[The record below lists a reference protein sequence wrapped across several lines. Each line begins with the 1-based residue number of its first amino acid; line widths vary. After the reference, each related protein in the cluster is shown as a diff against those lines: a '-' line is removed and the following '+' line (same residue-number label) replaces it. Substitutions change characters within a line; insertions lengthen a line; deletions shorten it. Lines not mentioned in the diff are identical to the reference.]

1 MKNLIYLLLKLSC
14 LTSKIKVFILFYTYW
29 TFIYYFFTSDL
40 NILFMLDSN
49 LSYKIIYRWVI
60 CGSRWRDFN
69 WSLIKRETEF
79 KERFELV
86 GVAGLGAM
94 RDTWLTNFQEI
105 CFQERAV
112 WRHAICNFVVQEL
125 GLFKTDFCE
134 VGLEPALKS
143 FKMFSL
149 SAAMFIT
156 KLCFKKFPKLFL
168 ELFCCRRRCWP

>member
-1 MKNLIYLLLKLSC
+1 MIYFLLNNFIICLQLYNFNYQIIHREMKGRWNKETDEKLDLLALKTIV

-29 TFIYYFFTSDL
+29 TFIYFFTSDL

-60 CGSRWRDFN
+60 CGSRWGDFN

-125 GLFKTDFCE
+125 GF
-134 VGLEPALKS
+134 V
-143 FKMFSL
+143 
-149 SAAMFIT
+149 
-156 KLCFKKFPKLFL
+156 
-168 ELFCCRRRCWP
+168 